1 THGPTAVLKSICK
14 VDHTSNGVGTLL
26 NMKLNPDLLQTEA
39 DKRKLMSL
47 LRAESDLLGYH
58 IQFNVVSSEVLK
70 KAKADPESYSD
81 LLVRVAGYSAFFVEL
96 APDAQDAIINRT
108 ENTMW

>member
-1 THGPTAVLKSICK
+1 
-14 VDHTSNGVGTLL
+14 
-26 NMKLNPDLLQTEA
+26 M
-39 DKRKLMSL
+39 
-47 LRAESDLLGYH
+47 
-58 IQFNVVSSEVLK
+58 QFNVVSSEVLK

-81 LLVRVAGYSAFFVEL
+81 LLVRVAGYSAFVVEL